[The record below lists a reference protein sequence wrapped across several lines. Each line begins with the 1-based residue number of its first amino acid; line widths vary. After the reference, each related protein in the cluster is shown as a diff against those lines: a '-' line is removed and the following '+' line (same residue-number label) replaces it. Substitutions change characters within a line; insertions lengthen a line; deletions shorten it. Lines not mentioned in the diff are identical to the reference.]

1 MRQFKKIIALILM
14 MMMVVVVGR
23 VNIVSAKANEDYTNG
38 PNIEIKNLTKTQEE
52 TLFKLCK
59 VWGFVKYY
67 HPEVASGKLEWDAE
81 LFKVMPKLLN
91 AKDNKE
97 SDKIIYEWIKGL
109 GKLEKGQD
117 INWGLEVK
125 LSPNTDWI
133 KDSKFLSS
141 DLNNLLVEIQN
152 CKKSQTHHYFSYD
165 QGAGNP
171 VFANEKNYEKMSYSD
186 DGIKLLSLFRYWNM
200 IEYFNPNRHLIEEN
214 WDSVLKEFISKMVN
228 EDTELGYKLNL
239 YELIGKIQDGH
250 AAIKNTGIVMEEFK
264 GKNVAPFTLD
274 SIEGKMVVVK
284 TLKDLIDLKVKIGD
298 VILKIDGKNVEDLI
312 KEKSKYYAATS
323 ANYINRNIPSL
334 LTRTNKTYLD
344 LTIERDNV
352 VFEER
357 VSCSEDNFKI
367 YNKDQNVPSHT
378 IKDGIVYIN
387 PSRLA
392 KDEIHDIM
400 KKSMDTKGLIVD
412 LRYYP
417 SDFLPYK
424 LGNYLMPN
432 PVEFVKFSVANIYK
446 PGEILLG
453 KPIKTGIDNPNYY
466 KGKVILLISK
476 TSMSQPEFT
485 TMALRKAPKAT
496 VVGTNSYGADGNISE
511 IVLPGGIIT
520 YISGLGVYYPDGS
533 ETQEIG
539 IAPDVRVNPTIKG
552 IKEGRD
558 EIIEKAIEII
568 NQ

>member
-1 MRQFKKIIALILM
+1 MKRFKKFIALVLM
-14 MMMVVVVGR
+14 IIMVLAISR
-23 VNIVSAKANEDYTNG
+23 VSIVSAKDNEDYTNG
-38 PNIEIKNLTKTQEE
+38 PNIEIKNLTKIQEE

-67 HPEVASGKLEWDAE
+67 HTEVASGKLDWDAE

-91 AKDNKE
+91 VKDSKE
-97 SDKIIYEWIKGL
+97 ADKIIYDWIKAL

-125 LSPNTDWI
+125 LAPNTEWI
-133 KDSKFLSS
+133 KDSKFLSL

-152 CKKSQTHHYFSYD
+152 CKKSETHHYLNYD
-165 QGAGNP
+165 EGAANP
-171 VFANEKNYEKMSYSD
+171 VFLNEKKYEKMSYSD
-186 DGIKLLSLFRYWNM
+186 DGVKLLGLFRYWNM
-200 IEYFNPNRHLIEEN
+200 IEYFSPNRHLIEEN
-214 WDSVLKEFISKMVN
+214 WDSVLKEFITKMVN

-239 YELIGKIQDGH
+239 YELIGKIKDGH
-250 AAIKNTGIVMEEFK
+250 NFIVNTGKVMVEFE
-264 GKNVAPFTLD
+264 GENIAPFKLD
-274 SIEGKMVVVK
+274 FIEGKMVVVK
-284 TLKDLIDLKVKIGD
+284 TLKELSDLKVKIGD

-323 ANYINRNIPSL
+323 SNYINKEIPSL
-334 LTRTNKTYLD
+334 LARTNKTYLD

-352 VFEER
+352 VIEER
-357 VSCSEDNFKI
+357 VSCSQDNFKI
-367 YNKDQNVPSHT
+367 YDRDKNVPSHT
-378 IKDGIVYIN
+378 IKDNILYIN

-417 SDFLPYK
+417 SDLLPYK

-432 PVEFVKFSVANIYK
+432 PVEFVKFSFFNIYK
-446 PGEILLG
+446 PGGFLLG
-453 KPIKTGIDNPNYY
+453 KSVKTGVDNPNYY
-466 KGKVILLISK
+466 KGKVILLISE

-520 YISGLGVYYPDGS
+520 YISGLGVYYPDGA
-533 ETQEIG
+533 ETQKIG

-558 EIIEKAIEII
+558 EVIEKAIEII